1 MALTQNEYGSYKTIS
16 IPFDLELL
24 SFHSHNPERYPFLL
38 QTNSEQASDRG
49 VDILFAF
56 PGERIESNGITDT
69 AFFKRLDQAID
80 PSYNSNNQIND
91 AIPFRGGWFVFLS
104 YELVG
109 SIEKK
114 LAGLQTDDSL
124 PLAIAVRI
132 PVAIIKNH
140 KDRSCSIV
148 YEKGFKTFA
157 DKILNDINKLDK
169 LKSAVV
175 ADVSIKEDEPAI
187 FKNGVGRIQSYL
199 KEGDTLQVN
208 LSRQWDGINL
218 NNADYIDIYRSLS
231 LCNPAP
237 FAGLAKFG
245 GTVICSSSPER
256 LVSCTNNRLEM
267 RPIAGTQKRD
277 TSDPDRDL
285 QLVEELL
292 SSAKENAEHIMLI
305 DLIRND
311 MGKVCEIGSI
321 KVDEAMVLESYAAV
335 HHLVSNVSGQLQKG
349 KSVSDIIK
357 AVFPGG
363 TITGCPKVR
372 CMEIINELE
381 DKPRSAYTGSM
392 GYINHNGDVDLN
404 ILIRTLTVSNKKIK
418 FRAGAGIVIDSKADN
433 ELLETRHK
441 AKALLKSLHQRVN

>member
-24 SFHSHNPERYPFLL
+24 SFHRLNPERYPFLL
-38 QTNSEQASDRG
+38 ETNSEQVSDRG

-80 PSYNSNNQIND
+80 HNSNSNNQLND
-91 AIPFRGGWFVFLS
+91 SLPFRGGWFVFLS

-114 LAGLQTDDSL
+114 LEGLQTDDSL

-140 KDRSCSIV
+140 KDRSCLIV
-148 YEKGFKTFA
+148 YEKGFEAFA
-157 DKILNDINKLDK
+157 EKILDDINSLDK
-169 LKSAVV
+169 LKSALV
-175 ADVSIKEDEPAI
+175 ADVSIKEDEPVL
-187 FKNGVGRIQSYL
+187 FKNGVARIKSYL

-208 LSRQWDGINL
+208 LSRQWDGTNL
-218 NNADYIDIYRSLS
+218 NEADYIDIYRSLS
-231 LCNPAP
+231 VCNPAP

-245 GTVICSSSPER
+245 ETVICSSSPER
-256 LVSCTNNRLEM
+256 LVSCKNNRVEM

-277 TSDPDRDL
+277 TSHPDRDR
-285 QLVEELL
+285 QLVKELM

-311 MGKVCEIGSI
+311 MGKVCEIGTI

-335 HHLVSNVSGQLQKG
+335 HHLVSNVTGQLQKG
-349 KSVSDIIK
+349 KSISDIIK

-381 DKPRSAYTGSM
+381 NKPRGAYTGSM

-404 ILIRTLTVSNKKIK
+404 ILIRTITVSNKKIQ
-418 FRAGAGIVIDSKADN
+418 FRAGAGIVIDSIADN